1 MKQVLPKLRRPTTR
15 FVAADFVRFGAEL
28 EATEDVTSFEGCRVL
43 VVLVDEE
50 EEEDASWL
58 LLSLEMVLFRGR
70 SLLARDWGITSSA
83 QPESTLPT
91 VVMVLELLLF
101 DDLVPGTTTP
111 GVLLCPLSCGTF

>member
-15 FVAADFVRFGAEL
+15 FVAADFVRFGVGL
-28 EATEDVTSFEGCRVL
+28 EATEDVTSLEGC
-43 VVLVDEE
+43 VVVVED
-50 EEEDASWL
+50 EEDASWL
-58 LLSLEMVLFRGR
+58 LLSLEMVLLRGR

-101 DDLVPGTTTP
+101 DDLLPGMTP
-111 GVLLCPLSCGTF
+111 GVLICPLFCGTF

>member
-28 EATEDVTSFEGCRVL
+28 EATEDDTSLEGCMVL
-43 VVLVDEE
+43 VVVEEE

-101 DDLVPGTTTP
+101 DDLVPVTTP
-111 GVLLCPLSCGTF
+111 GVLLCPLSCGTV